1 MIWSRAWSGRR
12 GGPQTEVVATEET
25 RIMVGTG
32 HGMLG
37 AALAQL
43 DAVAERVKLDPGL
56 HKRLRQPQRSL
67 IVSVPTMMDDG
78 RLEVF
83 TGYRVQHDLTMGPT
97 KGGVRYHPD
106 VNLEE
111 VTALAMLMTWKCA
124 LMGLPYGGAKGG
136 VCCDATRMSSS
147 ELERMTRRYTSEII
161 LVIGPDQDI
170 PAPDLYTDERVMAW
184 MMDTYSM
191 QRGITT
197 PGVVTGKPLLLGGSL
212 GRREATGRGVYYIV
226 RAAARERGV
235 PLAGTSV
242 AVQGFGNVGSVAAR
256 LLYEEDCR
264 IVAVSDRHGGIYNP
278 RGLDIGKLVANCT
291 ADGHVSQHP
300 EGDRITNQELLALE
314 CDVLI
319 PAAVGGQITEENAG
333 RIRARLIVE
342 GANGPTTPGADEI
355 LAEKGV
361 MVIPDILANAGGVA
375 VSYFEWVQGLQQ
387 YFWHEYEVNERL
399 AQIMGVAFQQVMALS
414 RREQVS
420 LRTAALMIGV
430 ARVAEAKKLRGL
442 YP

>member
-1 MIWSRAWSGRR
+1 MMAYDMVLRA
-12 GGPQTEVVATEET
+12 EEEAE
-25 RIMVGTG
+25 IMAGTG
-32 HGMLG
+32 YGMLEG
-37 AALAQL
+37 ALAQL
-43 DAVAERVKLDPGL
+43 DAVAERIKLDQGV

-67 IVSVPTMMDDG
+67 IVSVPTLMDDG

-136 VCCDATRMSSS
+136 VCCDATRMSRS

-170 PAPDLYTDERVMAW
+170 PAPDMYTDERVMAW

-212 GRREATGRGVYYIV
+212 GRREATGRGVCYIV
-226 RAAARERGV
+226 RAAARERGL
-235 PLAGTSV
+235 PLAGARV

-256 LLYEEDCR
+256 LLHEEDCR
-264 IVAVSDRHGGIYNP
+264 IVAVSDRHGGIYDP
-278 RGLDIGKLVANCT
+278 KGLDIPKLAGDCT
-291 ADGHVSQHP
+291 TEGHVSQHP
-300 EGDRITNQELLALE
+300 DGDRITNQELLTLD

-319 PAAVGGQITEENAG
+319 PAATAGQINEGNAD
-333 RIRARLIVE
+333 RVRARIIAE
-342 GANGPTTPGADEI
+342 GANGPTTPGADKI
-355 LAEKGV
+355 LAAKGV
-361 MVIPDILANAGGVA
+361 VVVPDILANAGGVA

-387 YFWHEYEVNERL
+387 YFWHEHEINERL
-399 AQIMGVAFQQVMALS
+399 AQIMGVAFQQVLALS
-414 RREQVS
+414 RAERVD
-420 LRTAALMIGV
+420 LRTAALMLGV
-430 ARVAEAKKLRGL
+430 RRVAEAQKLRGL